1 MIDVYVLNQELS
13 PVGIVDDYSSLIWA
27 NRYNDVGDCEI
38 AIAATVDNVALLQK
52 GNYLLRLD
60 DDMVCRIN
68 KIEIDTNADGNNQLI
83 ATGVDVKGMLDQR
96 IIWNTQTCGG
106 NLEEFDRGLITSQ
119 CISPTIPE
127 RQLKTPQNAVLLKLG
142 ALAGFTVTSTEQ
154 ISYKNL
160 GLKIREDCKA
170 NGWGYRVVYYRGV
183 ERKLSF
189 EFYKGTDRSGY
200 VSFCPEYDN
209 LATSKYICDQSGLGN
224 VALIGGEG
232 EGAARKKQTFGTS
245 AGVNRYEQFV
255 DAKDL
260 STVITY
266 KELTDTYPGGTVKKP
281 YEFLQAVYELPALN
295 VKIMDANHLAWL
307 RSIYRQGYVDGKY
320 YHIDNVNI
328 AEMSTET
335 PDDNTE
341 VELRSVIYYSYL
353 LERGATKIAES
364 GEKVSFEGTVF
375 PDVTFVYKQD
385 YFLGDIVNVKNEF
398 GITADAR
405 ITEIIEVVNES
416 GYSVEPKFEYIGG

>member
-1 MIDVYVLNQELS
+1 MIDVYVLDQELS
-13 PVGIVDDYSSLIWA
+13 PIGIVDDYSSLIWA

-38 AIAATVDNVALLQK
+38 AIAATVENVAMLQK

-68 KIEIDTNADGNNQLI
+68 KIEIDTSSDGNNQLI

-119 CISPTIPE
+119 CINPTIPE

-170 NGWGYRVVYYRGV
+170 NGWGYRAVYYRGI

-189 EFYKGTDRSGY
+189 EFYKGTNRSGY

-245 AGVNRYEQFV
+245 AGANRYEQFV

-266 KELTDTYPGGTVKKP
+266 KELTDTYPGGTLERIGTT
-281 YEFLQAVYELPALN
+281 YVYAYITTID

-307 RSIYRQGYVDGKY
+307 EDNFSDGYISGQF
-320 YHIDNVNI
+320 YHIRDVDI
-328 AEMSTET
+328 AHL
-335 PDDNTE
+335 NTASPGE
-341 VELRSVIYYSYL
+341 EDEAQLREVIYYSYL

-364 GEKVSFEGTVF
+364 GEKITFEGTVF
-375 PDVTFVYKQD
+375 PNVTFVYKQD
-385 YFLGDIVNVKNEF
+385 YFLGDIVNVRNEF

-405 ITEIIEVVNES
+405 ITEIIEVVDES
-416 GYSVEPKFEYIGG
+416 GYSVEPKFEYLGG

>member
-1 MIDVYVLNQELS
+1 MIDVYVLDQELS
-13 PVGIVDDYSSLIWA
+13 PIGIVDDYSSLIWA

-38 AIAATVDNVALLQK
+38 AIAATVENVAMLQK

-60 DDMVCRIN
+60 DDMVCRIS
-68 KIEIDTNADGNNQLI
+68 KVEIDTNADGNNLLI
-83 ATGVDVKGMLDQR
+83 VTGVDVKGMLDQR
-96 IIWNTQTCGG
+96 IIWNTQTSDG

-119 CISPTIPE
+119 CINPTIPE

-142 ALAGFTVTSTEQ
+142 TLAGFTVTSTEQ

-170 NGWGYRVVYYRGV
+170 NGWGYRAIYYRGI
-183 ERKLSF
+183 EKKFSF
-189 EFYKGTDRSGY
+189 EFYKGTDRSNY

-209 LATSKYICDQSGLGN
+209 LATSKYIYDQSGLGN

-232 EGAARKKQTFGTS
+232 EGAARKKQTFGT
-245 AGVNRYEQFV
+245 AIGVNRYEHFV

-266 KELTDTYPGGTVKKP
+266 KELTGTYPGGTLERIGTT
-281 YEFLQAVYELPALN
+281 YVYAYITTID

-307 RSIYRQGYVDGKY
+307 EENFVNGYISGQF
-320 YHIDNVNI
+320 YHIRDVDI
-328 AEMSTET
+328 AHLNTAS
-335 PDDNTE
+335 PGDDDE
-341 VELRSVIYYSYL
+341 AQLREVIYYSYL

-364 GEKVSFEGTVF
+364 GAKITFEGTVF
-375 PDVTFVYKQD
+375 PDVTFKYKQD
-385 YFLGDIVNVKNEF
+385 YFLGDKVNVRNEF
-398 GITADAR
+398 GISANAR
-405 ITEIIEVVNES
+405 ITEIIEVVDES
-416 GYSVEPKFEYIGG
+416 GYSVEPKFEYLGG